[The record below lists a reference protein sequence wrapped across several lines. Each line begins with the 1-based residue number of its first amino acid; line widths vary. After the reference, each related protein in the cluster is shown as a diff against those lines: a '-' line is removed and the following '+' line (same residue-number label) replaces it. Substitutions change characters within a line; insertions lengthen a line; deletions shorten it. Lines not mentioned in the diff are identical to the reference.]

1 MLTCPASRCRVGND
15 DSSETCI
22 GCGTPLESYARVA
35 SHAALL
41 FNLGL
46 AAVAEKRMKEA
57 RDLFAAVVLWCPND
71 SEARNAHALACYQLG
86 DKAEARRGWEAV
98 LARSSRDE
106 TASRGMLLL
115 DQPKRPQRSSSR
127 SSNKKRPA
135 KRR

>member
-1 MLTCPASRCRVGND
+1 VTND
-15 DSSETCI
+15 DAAETCR

-35 SHAALL
+35 SHAANL
-41 FNLGL
+41 FNQGL
-46 AAVAEKRMKEA
+46 AAASERRLKEA

-71 SEARNAHALACYQLG
+71 SEARNAYALACFQQG

-106 TASRGMLLL
+106 LAARGMLLL
-115 DQPKRPQRSSSR
+115 DRPKRPPGSSSK
-127 SSNKKRPA
+127 SPKKKAAA